1 MIDRYAIVW
10 LRPAFVAG
18 ARVLARLGAKA
29 DHVTLV
35 GFAIGVAG
43 VVAIA
48 GRHYPLGLG
57 VLAISRICDGL
68 DGALA
73 RLGVPTDR
81 GGFLDISLDFLFYA
95 SVPLAFAVADPAANA
110 LPAAVLLTTF
120 IGTTTTFLGFATIA
134 AQRGLKSEAYPN
146 KGIYYLGGLA
156 EATETLV
163 VFALM
168 CLWPAHFSTLA
179 YFFAAL
185 CAVTT
190 LTRLLAGWRAF
201 SR

>member
-18 ARVLARLGAKA
+18 ARVLARFGTKA
-29 DHVTLV
+29 DHVTLA
-35 GFAIGVAG
+35 GFAIGVVGA
-43 VVAIA
+43 VAIA
-48 GRHYPLGLG
+48 SRHYPLGLG

-73 RLGVPTDR
+73 RLSVPTDR

-95 SVPLAFAVADPAANA
+95 SVPLAFAVADPGANA

-120 IGTTTTFLGFATIA
+120 IGATTTFLAFAAVA
-134 AQRGLKSEAYPN
+134 AQRGLKSEAYPA
-146 KGIYYLGGLA
+146 KGFYYLGGLA
-156 EATETLV
+156 EATETLT

-168 CLWPAHFSTLA
+168 CLWPAHFPTLA

-190 LTRLLAGWRAF
+190 LTRLLAGWQAF